1 MKAMLLCAGEGIR
14 LRPYTSNTPKCL
26 MPIKGTPLLEIW
38 LDKLSNAGINDFLI
52 NTHYLSEKVND
63 YVNTS
68 KYKKSIKV
76 TYEKELLGTAGTLL
90 NNISFFDGQDGFLYM
105 QITIL

>member
-1 MKAMLLCAGEGIR
+1 
-14 LRPYTSNTPKCL
+14 

-90 NNISFFDGQDGFLYM
+90 NNFF
-105 QITIL
+105 